1 MLLYNHVAGFLL
13 LNLVCRISELREEA
27 INKLK
32 AIFKSVS
39 SCKLEQDVNEIVFC
53 TDVAIES
60 TETWSNRFEDAANRV
75 NALVKK
81 RKLQTGDFVD
91 VTHLM
96 NSLKITV

>member
-1 MLLYNHVAGFLL
+1 MLLYNHVAGFFL

-27 INKLK
+27 INNLK

-53 TDVAIES
+53 TDDAVES
-60 TETWSNRFEDAANRV
+60 KETWRNRFEDAANRV
-75 NALVKK
+75 NALAKK

-91 VTHLM
+91 VTHLI